1 MSDFTSA
8 LNFSGQSVPLPA
20 NPALRLSTAGSGLL
34 AAQYKVDYNPAP
46 SIPAVNEAFPPR

>member
-8 LNFSGQSVPLPA
+8 LNFSGQSVVA
-20 NPALRLSTAGSGLL
+20 RQPALRLSTAGSGLL

-46 SIPAVNEAFPPR
+46 SIPTVNEAFPPR